1 MKVKPGKK
9 SREEITDPQTAIYR
23 FKIYLSSISLM
34 IYKRFKVKEDT
45 HIAQLHHLIQ
55 IIIGWDND
63 HLHSF
68 KVWGMEYGIS
78 RSSGLDF
85 HDDSY
90 KIFIGDF
97 GFKVGDKFTYTYD
110 FRVHWQNEIRVKKAV
125 SCCFTRFQRYH

>member
-68 KVWGMEYGIS
+68 KV
-78 RSSGLDF
+78 
-85 HDDSY
+85 
-90 KIFIGDF
+90 
-97 GFKVGDKFTYTYD
+97 
-110 FRVHWQNEIRVKKAV
+110 
-125 SCCFTRFQRYH
+125 